1 MSWVVACPFYA
12 AAMDDVQRLGA
23 EIAGHLASVSPQTDA
38 FRFDASSAPRLPASA
53 TTAAIVVARSHHD
66 YDGCWRADAL
76 HLHATRQTLRALGV
90 IVVASLF
97 AGPDDTTDLT
107 LTHPA
112 SDIRTLRLRSPN
124 VDGVALSLTARSYDY
139 WPRAP
144 RRFPWN
150 DGPADL
156 YALPALRLTDHAESG
171 GVTDAQWL
179 ARDTVVGFGTP
190 PGVARFG
197 QLLLDAGN
205 PDTGEDEFHLE
216 GEPGERGV
224 APLSAEL
231 SIWLPGS
238 LRWDPG
244 HGLD

>member
-1 MSWVVACPFYA
+1 MSP
-12 AAMDDVQRLGA
+12 
-23 EIAGHLASVSPQTDA
+23 ETDA
-38 FRFDASSAPRLPASA
+38 FRFDASSAPRLPLSA
-53 TTAAIVVARSHHD
+53 TTGTIVVVRSHHD

-76 HLHATRQTLRALGV
+76 RLHATRQTLRALGV
-90 IVVASLF
+90 IVLASLF
-97 AGPDDTTDLT
+97 AGPDDTTDIT
-107 LTHPA
+107 LTHSA

-124 VDGVALSLTARSYDY
+124 AQGVALSLTTRSYDY
-139 WPRAP
+139 WPQSP

-150 DGPADL
+150 DGPADP
-156 YALPALRLTDHAESG
+156 YGLPALRLTDDQEIG
-171 GVTDAQWL
+171 GLTDAQWL

-190 PGVARFG
+190 PGVARLG

-205 PDTGEDEFHLE
+205 PDTDEDEFHLE

-238 LRWDPG
+238 FGWNPG
-244 HGLD
+244 HSLD